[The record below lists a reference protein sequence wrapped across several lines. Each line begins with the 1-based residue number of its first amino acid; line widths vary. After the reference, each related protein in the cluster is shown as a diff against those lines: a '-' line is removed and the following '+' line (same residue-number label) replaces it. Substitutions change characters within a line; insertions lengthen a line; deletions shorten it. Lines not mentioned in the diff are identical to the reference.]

1 METDRERVTL
11 GSRIVKARR
20 RAGLAQ
26 ADLAAALDKQRASI
40 SMVETGHR
48 GLPPDSLAKA
58 AKALEVSADYLLG
71 LTDNPMPTTELS
83 AQVAKAAKYVA
94 ARYALRDA
102 VETIRT
108 RVSGEDKERG
118 QDILQSLLT
127 ALETADEALGDPE
140 LLFAAASVNDP
151 NHSAADME
159 EPGDV
164 DPEETLSR
172 LDEVAATAGSGA
184 EVYDETVM
192 ARVPFRRAW
201 LRRHGINP
209 RYCHIIGVRGDSM
222 EPTLPNGC
230 QVIVDHKRREPH
242 EGLIY
247 VMRTEEGL
255 VVKRLGLDEKG
266 RWEMLSDN
274 STNWEP
280 ALLTYGSE
288 IIGEVRWSARTF

>member
-1 METDRERVTL
+1 
-11 GSRIVKARR
+11 
-20 RAGLAQ
+20 
-26 ADLAAALDKQRASI
+26 
-40 SMVETGHR
+40 MVETGHR
-48 GLPPDSLAKA
+48 GLPPDSVAKA

-83 AQVAKAAKYVA
+83 AQVAEAAKYVA
-94 ARYALRDA
+94 AKHALRDA

-118 QDILQSLLT
+118 QDILQSVLT

-140 LLFAAASVNDP
+140 LLFAAAASVNDP

-201 LRRHGINP
+201 LRRHEINP

-230 QVIVDHKRREPH
+230 QVIVDRKRREPH
-242 EGLIY
+242 EGRIY
-247 VMRTEEGL
+247 VMRTEDGL
-255 VVKRLGLDEKG
+255 VVKRLNQDERGLWMVE
-266 RWEMLSDN
+266 SDN
-274 STNWEP
+274 PDW
-280 ALLTYGSE
+280 LTTPMLYGTE